1 LLLCGGTVL
10 KKPGDLNR
18 QVVFVIDDHPIVSF
32 GLVEMVKDV
41 APHARIR
48 QFSALKDAAHHA
60 VREFPALVI
69 SDFHLRDVQPETFI
83 GLFETLFPAIPVL
96 ITSNDEVVMTQLK
109 RHHAERFVAVSKLT
123 AFSRL
128 LELIRT
134 ALTQANIDTLNVPS
148 LSRGLTHKQV
158 QVLELIGAG
167 LSNKEIALL
176 LHISVET
183 VKGHVKDI
191 LERLKAKNRM
201 EASIIYRH
209 AQIQQI
215 SPAEP
220 SLHNN

>member
-1 LLLCGGTVL
+1 VL
-10 KKPGDLNR
+10 RRPDDLNR

-69 SDFHLRDVQPETFI
+69 SDFHLRDVQTETFV

-96 ITSNDEVVMTQLK
+96 ITANDEKVMTQLK
-109 RHHAERFVAVSKLT
+109 RHQADRFVATSKWT
-123 AFSRL
+123 PFPRL
-128 LELIRT
+128 LELIRM
-134 ALTQANIDTLNVPS
+134 ALAQANIDILNVPP
-148 LSRGLTHKQV
+148 LSRGLTQKQV

-167 LSNKEIALL
+167 LSNKEIANR

-209 AQIQQI
+209 AQIQHV
-215 SPAEP
+215 SLPEP

>member
-1 LLLCGGTVL
+1 MVL
-10 KKPGDLNR
+10 KKLDGLER

-48 QFSALKDAAHHA
+48 QFSTLKEAARHA
-60 VREFPALVI
+60 VAEFPALVI
-69 SDFHLRDVQPETFI
+69 SDFHLRDVQPETFV

-96 ITSNDEVVMTQLK
+96 ITANDDKVMGQLK
-109 RHHAERFVAVSKLT
+109 RHPSDRFI
-123 AFSRL
+123 AFSKFTPFAKL
-128 LELIRT
+128 IDLIRIGL
-134 ALTQANIDTLNVPS
+134 ARANIDLLEIPT
-148 LSRGLTHKQV
+148 LSRGLTHKQTE
-158 QVLELIGAG
+158 VLELIGAG
-167 LSNKEIALL
+167 HSNKEIAALMN
-176 LHISVET
+176 ISVET

-209 AQIQQI
+209 TQIQQN

>member
-1 LLLCGGTVL
+1 ML
-10 KKPGDLNR
+10 KRLVDLDR

-60 VREFPALVI
+60 VREFPAMVI

-83 GLFETLFPAIPVL
+83 GLFETLFPSIPVL
-96 ITSNDEVVMTQLK
+96 ITANDEMVMTQLK
-109 RHHAERFVAVSKLT
+109 RYQSDRFVAISKLT
-123 AFSRL
+123 AFPKL
-128 LELIRT
+128 LELIRM
-134 ALTQANIDTLNVPS
+134 ALAQANIDVLNMPP

-167 LSNKEIALL
+167 LSNKEIAARLY
-176 LHISVET
+176 ISVET

-209 AQIQQI
+209 AQIQHCTL
-215 SPAEP
+215 PEP